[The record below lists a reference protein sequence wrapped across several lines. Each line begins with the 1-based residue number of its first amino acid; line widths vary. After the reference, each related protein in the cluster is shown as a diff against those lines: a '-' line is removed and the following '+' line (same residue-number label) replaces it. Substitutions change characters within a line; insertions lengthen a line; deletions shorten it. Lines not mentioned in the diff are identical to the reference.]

1 MRSLSVGRL
10 SVRAFRNLAEVDVT
24 LGPRLNVVSGEN
36 GQGKTNLIEAI
47 YALGT
52 SRSFRTSKLTELI
65 ARGAETASVRG
76 EIAEDGDLR
85 EQSLGLRKGLRQVRI
100 DGRRPETLAG
110 YAVGTP
116 MVVFHPAALALSSGG
131 GSERR
136 KLLDRLALYLSA
148 SHLAD
153 LESYAKALRARQRVL
168 EARGE
173 SAPDLDAWEDL
184 IATHGAAVSESR
196 ENAAGRLLPAA
207 AVAYGKLGP
216 PGVALRGRYVRS
228 APVLRDGYRDE
239 LVGHR
244 RRDRARGS
252 ATLGP
257 HRDDL
262 LLELADQ
269 PVRGV
274 ASQGQH
280 RAVVL
285 ALQLAEIDV
294 IGTTRGVRPILL
306 LDDVS
311 SELDEERTSALFAS
325 LTTTPSQ
332 IVLTTTR
339 RELIDTGGAFAPDAR
354 RDFRMLAGEILA
366 D

>member
-1 MRSLSVGRL
+1 MRSLAVGRL
-10 SVRAFRNLAEVDVT
+10 SVRAFRNLAEVDVA
-24 LGPRLNVVSGEN
+24 LGPRLNVVSGDN
-36 GQGKTNLIEAI
+36 GQGKTNLIEAL

-76 EIAEDGDLR
+76 EIVEDGDAR

-100 DGRRPETLAG
+100 DGHRPGTLAA
-110 YAVGTP
+110 YAVRTP
-116 MVVFHPAALALSSGG
+116 MVVFHPGALALSSGG

-136 KLLDRLALYLSA
+136 KLLDRLSLYLSA
-148 SHLAD
+148 SALAD
-153 LESYAKALRARQRVL
+153 LESYSKALRARQRVL
-168 EARGE
+168 ETRGE
-173 SAPDLDAWEDL
+173 AASDLDAWEDL
-184 IATHGAAVSESR
+184 IATHGAAVSDAR
-196 ENAAGRLLPAA
+196 AHAAARLLPAA
-207 AVAYGKLGP
+207 LTAHAKLGP
-216 PGVALRGRYVRS
+216 PGVTLGGRYVRS
-228 APVLRDGYRDE
+228 APTGRDE
-239 LVGHR
+239 YRGELVRLR

-262 LLELADQ
+262 HLDLADQ

-280 RAVVL
+280 RALVL

-294 IGTTRGVRPILL
+294 IAATRGVHPILL

-311 SELDEERTSALFAS
+311 SELDEQRTSSLFAA
-325 LTTTPSQ
+325 LTAAPSQ

-339 RELIDTGGAFAPDAR
+339 RDLIDTAGAFAPDAR
-354 RDFRMLAGEILA
+354 RDFRMLGGQIRR